1 MNILE
6 ELNTLL
12 RPTNVPVETGHF
24 SSPAP
29 DTYIVLVPIIDRFPI
44 SADNYP
50 LNDVQEVRISLF
62 SKSNYLTLKKQI
74 TRLLLNN
81 DFTITDRRYNG
92 FESGSGYHQ
101 LTIDVAKVYDIDTEE
116 N

>member
-1 MNILE
+1 MNVLE
-6 ELNTLL
+6 ELKTLIDSL
-12 RPTNVPVETGHF
+12 EVPVETGHF

-29 DTYIVLVPIIDRFPI
+29 DTYIVLIPIIDRFPI

-62 SKSNYLTLKKQI
+62 SKSNYLTLKKKI
-74 TRLLLNN
+74 TRLLLKN
-81 DFTITDRRYNG
+81 DFYITDRRYNG
-92 FESGSGYHQ
+92 YESGSGYHQ
-101 LTIDVAKVYDIDTEE
+101 LTIDVAKVYDIETEE

>member
-12 RPTNVPVETGHF
+12 SSLNVPIETGHF

-29 DTYIVLVPIIDRFPI
+29 ETYIVLVPIIDRFPL

-50 LNDVQEVRISLF
+50 LNDVQEVRISIF
-62 SKSNYLTLKKQI
+62 SKSNYLALKKKI
-74 TRLLLNN
+74 TRLLLKN
-81 DFTITDRRYNG
+81 DFVITDRRYNG
-92 FESGSGYHQ
+92 FESGTGYHQ
-101 LTIDVAKVYDIDTEE
+101 LTIDVAKVYDIDLEE